1 MPIQDISLPL
11 STDLPVWIKDPA
23 IRLERSRS
31 MAGGNPSNVSFLAMS
46 VHSGTHVDAPVHFVP
61 DAPGVDSLPL
71 ETLIGPAQMVR
82 VPDDVD
88 QISADIL
95 AGLNIPAGTERVL
108 FRTRNSSLWARGEK
122 AFQTDFVALLPD
134 AAETLVSRGV
144 RLVGM
149 DYLSVAPFSDGT
161 PTHTIL
167 LRAGVVILEGI
178 DLSQVEPGAYTLHCL
193 PLLLPGCDG
202 APARAVLSW

>member
-11 STDLPVWIKDPA
+11 SADLPVWYKDPA
-23 IRLERSRS
+23 VRLERTRS
-31 MAGGNPSNVSFLAMS
+31 IAGGNPANVSFLAMS

-61 DAPGVDSLPL
+61 GAPGVDCLSL
-71 ETLIGPAQMVR
+71 ETLIGPAQVVR
-82 VPDDVD
+82 VPDAVD
-88 QISADIL
+88 QISADTL
-95 AGLNIPAGTERVL
+95 AGLDIPEGTKRLL
-108 FRTRNSSLWARGEK
+108 FRTRNSQLWAQGEK
-122 AFQTDFVALLPD
+122 TFQTDFVALLPD
-134 AAETLVSRGV
+134 AAETLISQGV

-161 PTHTIL
+161 PTHTTL

-202 APARAVLSW
+202 APARAMLSW